1 MWPVGRRTSVG
12 PSLHR
17 GRPFRAT
24 HDGEDLAISD
34 QIDIREETIRDEP
47 WGQAADGPVRRYT
60 VDNGEGM
67 RLRVLNFGGVMQ
79 SIEVPDRYGQ
89 MANVALGFDNF
100 GDYQSLSPYFGCI
113 VGRYANRIDR
123 GLFTLDG
130 TTYKVPI
137 NDGPNALHGG
147 EVGFD
152 RQLWETEP
160 FQRGREVGLLLRHE
174 SPDGDQGFPG
184 RLAVTVRYTLTA
196 ENGIRMEYRATTD
209 VPTVVNLTNHT
220 YFNLSG
226 EGSGPVYDHVV
237 HLDADR
243 YTPVS
248 STLIPTGDVAE
259 VAGTPLDFRRPTA
272 VGERIRDDFEQ
283 LRFGRGYD
291 HNWVLNHASGRVA
304 LAARV
309 LDPNSGRTLEVYTD
323 QPGVQFYTA
332 NYLDGTLVGTGG
344 RMYRQGEALALE
356 TQHFP
361 DSPNHANFPSTV
373 LRPGD
378 VYWTTTEYR
387 FGVAW

>member
-1 MWPVGRRTSVG
+1 
-12 PSLHR
+12 
-17 GRPFRAT
+17 
-24 HDGEDLAISD
+24 D
-34 QIDIREETIRDEP
+34 
-47 WGQAADGPVRRYT
+47 
-60 VDNGEGM
+60 
-67 RLRVLNFGGVMQ
+67 
-79 SIEVPDRYGQ
+79 
-89 MANVALGFDNF
+89 
-100 GDYQSLSPYFGCI
+100 
-113 VGRYANRIDR
+113 
-123 GLFTLDG
+123 
-130 TTYKVPI
+130 
-137 NDGPNALHGG
+137 
-147 EVGFD
+147 
-152 RQLWETEP
+152 
-160 FQRGREVGLLLRHE
+160 VGLLLRYE

-184 RLAVTVRYTLTA
+184 GLVVTVRYTLTV

-209 VPTVVNLTNHT
+209 MPTVVNLTNHT

-226 EGSGPVYDHVV
+226 EGSGPVYDHIVY
-237 HLDADR
+237 LDADR
-243 YTPVS
+243 YTPVGP
-248 STLIPTGDVAE
+248 TLIPTGELAE

-291 HNWVLNHASGRVA
+291 HNWVLNHQDGRFS

-309 LDPNSGRTLEVYTD
+309 LDPNSGRTLEVHTD